1 MSGIK
6 QNAARCY
13 NRFTTQVL
21 HILAFSLLQH
31 KLYDSGKV
39 VHSLISRIRCVGS
52 WKNTQTCSTRCTP
65 GPGLRNCSKRIIN
78 SWMMRCSVT
87 QPDADHV
94 PVRRLEH
101 GSVLFLLY
109 HSMLT
114 FQLLKKKE
122 KKKEVILFLIILFN
136 HL

>member
-52 WKNTQTCSTRCTP
+52 WKKHTNVQHKVYSRTRVE
-65 GPGLRNCSKRIIN
+65 K
-78 SWMMRCSVT
+78 
-87 QPDADHV
+87 
-94 PVRRLEH
+94 
-101 GSVLFLLY
+101 LF
-109 HSMLT
+109 
-114 FQLLKKKE
+114 
-122 KKKEVILFLIILFN
+122 
-136 HL
+136 